1 VAAAQ
6 SRGRAG
12 FRTTAKKTGSNA
24 SPVGRISFSNIDDA
38 RNERLATLRQDRGHG
53 VAKAIAI
60 KIAIDLEFVCAAR
73 AKAAPRASFR
83 LIWFGLIWFGLVWFW
98 FESSATVSGACRVEQ
113 MDK

>member
-12 FRTTAKKTGSNA
+12 FRTTAKETGSNA

-73 AKAAPRASFR
+73 AKAALRASFG
-83 LIWFGLIWFGLVWFW
+83 LDWFGLDW
-98 FESSATVSGACRVEQ
+98 FESSATVGGACRVEQ